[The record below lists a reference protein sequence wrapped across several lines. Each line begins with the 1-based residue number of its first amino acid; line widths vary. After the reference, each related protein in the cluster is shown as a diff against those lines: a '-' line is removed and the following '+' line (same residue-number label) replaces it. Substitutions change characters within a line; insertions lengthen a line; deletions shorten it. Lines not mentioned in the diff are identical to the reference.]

1 MKHLKQLLLLVFLS
15 GMIISCSH
23 NPSRSVAAE
32 TCHKQ
37 EWVDSEAY
45 FDTYELCKGY

>member
-1 MKHLKQLLLLVFLS
+1 MKKLNICVLFILLS
-15 GMIISCSH
+15 GILFSCSH

-32 TCHKQ
+32 KCHKQ

-45 FDTYELCKGY
+45 FDNYELCKGY